1 MLNDIF
7 VKMKESIPKKNKC
20 LYCGNNPTNHTRVFI
35 SQTIAIPLS
44 PLMRFMALF
53 DIPLFR
59 KITKIVL
66 TPYVWFFRALYLL
79 RFNEDSSKAFTE
91 RSLVIWEEAKKRG
104 IRMQQFVIIDKPVEQ
119 YRAWINNKWQYFES
133 IPVPASLP
141 QRSYSWMDD
150 KWLLK
155 KKFIKAGIPVPKGK
169 RVATWKQALKVFS
182 EVRKPV
188 IVKPELGSRGRHT
201 ITFIHTE
208 EELRHGYK
216 IAKQLGTFVV
226 VEEML
231 MGSVYRATYVGG
243 EIVGILRGDP
253 PRITGDGKMNIKE
266 LIEKKNK
273 EKDSRVKD
281 VVITKKTEEFLR
293 RQGFALSSV
302 LDHNQTIDLSEKI
315 GTSYGGFAAEEIT
328 ITHPKTLAYLK
339 KAGDVLNAPVVG
351 FDFIIQ
357 HIDQDPDNQVWGIIE
372 ANSLPFINLHHFPLE
387 GEPINVAAKVWD
399 LWK

>member
-1 MLNDIF
+1 
-7 VKMKESIPKKNKC
+7 
-20 LYCGNNPTNHTRVFI
+20 
-35 SQTIAIPLS
+35 
-44 PLMRFMALF
+44 
-53 DIPLFR
+53 
-59 KITKIVL
+59 
-66 TPYVWFFRALYLL
+66 
-79 RFNEDSSKAFTE
+79 
-91 RSLVIWEEAKKRG
+91 
-104 IRMQQFVIIDKPVEQ
+104 
-119 YRAWINNKWQYFES
+119 
-133 IPVPASLP
+133 
-141 QRSYSWMDD
+141 MDD